1 MAFNQLDPPIPLHVV
16 DPNGG
21 PGGPGFAIAVIDYG
35 QEFDLLWVVGM
46 DEGGEIWCV
55 PNPQVRLQ
63 ANWSMGR
70 RKKADARSAKIAALA
85 G

>member
-1 MAFNQLDPPIPLHVV
+1 MSFTQLDPPIPVHIVER
-16 DPNGG
+16 GG
-21 PGGPGFAIAVIDYG
+21 GMAFAVIDYG
-35 QEFDLLWVVGM
+35 PEFDLLWVIGT
-46 DEGGEIWCV
+46 DDGGEIWCV

-70 RKKADARSAKIAALA
+70 RKAAAKVAHFPAVA